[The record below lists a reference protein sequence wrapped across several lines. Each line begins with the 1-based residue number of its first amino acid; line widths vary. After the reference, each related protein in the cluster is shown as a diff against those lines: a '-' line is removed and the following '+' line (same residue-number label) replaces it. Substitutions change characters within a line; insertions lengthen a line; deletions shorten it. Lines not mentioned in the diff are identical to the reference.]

1 MDPNLAPANNPR
13 LVHWIPTL
21 PLGCRNNI
29 RSESLNEAMIP
40 GKAHGPLCLCTLLPH
55 GGASCMDSLAVD
67 AHHCLRDLRAHCR
80 TVRRLFFDAHVAA
93 PAKVSG

>member
-1 MDPNLAPANNPR
+1 
-13 LVHWIPTL
+13 
-21 PLGCRNNI
+21 
-29 RSESLNEAMIP
+29 
-40 GKAHGPLCLCTLLPH
+40 
-55 GGASCMDSLAVD
+55 MDSLAVD